1 MTSERKANVW
11 TALKTAQQS
20 LEAVGKGSQNQYH
33 GYNYTSAEDMLKA
46 CRKALHDAGLVAYR
60 RSWSIEQTDLG
71 CMVNNHFCVAL
82 ATVDEAE
89 EDCLCAEV
97 TYPAIPGNGRPLDKA
112 VSAALTTAFSYWL
125 RDILMLPRVDGLEV
139 DTRDDSTYKHDEQ
152 EAVGLAVEI
161 EDRATDE
168 QMQKLLD
175 ALPKYKAS
183 KLEEVPVVTLKA
195 WLKRVKETA

>member
-20 LEAVGKGSQNQYH
+20 LDAVGKGSKNQFH
-33 GYNYTSAEDMLKA
+33 GYNYTSAEDMLKT

-60 RSWSIEQTDLG
+60 RSWSSEQTDLG
-71 CMVNNHFCVAL
+71 CMVKNPCCVAL
-82 ATVDEAE
+82 ATEDQAE

-97 TYPAIPGNGRPLDKA
+97 TDPAIPGNGRPLDKA
-112 VSAALTTAFSYWL
+112 VIAALTTAFSYWL

-139 DTRDDSTYKHDEQ
+139 DTRDDSTYKHEEQ

-168 QMQKLLD
+168 QMQTLLD
-175 ALPKYKAS
+175 A
-183 KLEEVPVVTLKA
+183 VTK
-195 WLKRVKETA
+195 

>member
-1 MTSERKANVW
+1 MTTERKANVW

-20 LEAVGKGSQNQYH
+20 LDAVGKGSKNQFH

-60 RSWSIEQTDLG
+60 RSWSMEQTDLG
-71 CMVNNHFCVAL
+71 CMVNNHFCLAL
-82 ATVDEAE
+82 AETTTPQNDSI
-89 EDCLCAEV
+89 CAEV

-125 RDILMLPRVDGLEV
+125 RDMLMLPRVDGLEV

-161 EDRATDE
+161 EDRASDE
-168 QMQKLLD
+168 QMKKLLD
-175 ALPKYKAS
+175 ALPKYKAT
-183 KLEEVPVVTLKA
+183 KLEEVPVITLKS
-195 WLKRVKETA
+195 WLKRVKETS